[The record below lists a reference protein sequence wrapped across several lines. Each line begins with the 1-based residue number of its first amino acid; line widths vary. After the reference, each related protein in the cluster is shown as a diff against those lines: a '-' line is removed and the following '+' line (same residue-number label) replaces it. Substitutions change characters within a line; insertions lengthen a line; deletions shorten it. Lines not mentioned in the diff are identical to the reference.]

1 MRGKAVSHAKIQ
13 RWKRI
18 TPAYAGKR
26 KWQTIYE
33 IGDEDHPRL
42 CGEKQVKVSNDGY
55 VTGSPPP
62 MRGKESD
69 GEQRKMIGRITPAYA
84 GKRKLTYKHVTKRQ
98 DHPRL
103 CGEKEA
109 DVQFLWH
116 SLGSPPPMRGKA
128 FLVHHS
134 SPPVRITPAYAG
146 KRNGVCFCRIVH
158 KDHPRLCGEKEPVQK
173 HEADVQGSPP
183 PMRGKVHTE
192 LHCGILVRIT
202 PAYAGKSRIPIT
214 QFLNIQ
220 DHPRLCGEK
229 VQKTAG
235 E

>member
-1 MRGKAVSHAKIQ
+1 
-13 RWKRI
+13 
-18 TPAYAGKR
+18 
-26 KWQTIYE
+26 
-33 IGDEDHPRL
+33 
-42 CGEKQVKVSNDGY
+42 
-55 VTGSPPP
+55 
-62 MRGKESD
+62 
-69 GEQRKMIGRITPAYA
+69 
-84 GKRKLTYKHVTKRQ
+84 
-98 DHPRL
+98 
-103 CGEKEA
+103 
-109 DVQFLWH
+109 
-116 SLGSPPPMRGKA
+116 MRGKA

-202 PAYAGKSRIPIT
+202 PAYAGKRFRRQRGSKIYK
-214 QFLNIQ
+214 

-229 VQKTAG
+229 LITSGNSGMGIGSPPPMRGKADRTRNKEGRNRITPAYAG
-235 E
+235 KRIYKRRAGKVCWDHPRLCGEKNQGNLCFL